1 MIQVKSSYFF
11 LILLIFS
18 SLIVSC
24 DSKDPA
30 ILNVNNQQEKEK
42 EVYYPFPARFDIDF
56 EKGNKQ
62 LSNNVLHIW
71 KGLVSGNMNAYS
83 KYFNDT
89 IYFALNDR
97 RMYGAKDSIL
107 NEYLERRKKLD
118 VVQVHIDFWH
128 PVYNKEKDED
138 WVLIWVSHMGTKP
151 DKTQD
156 AFTIHQVW
164 KFNKQN
170 KIFEMQEYKS
180 LWNW

>member
-1 MIQVKSSYFF
+1 MIQVKCSYF
-11 LILLIFS
+11 LIFPVVFS
-18 SLIVSC
+18 FFVSC
-24 DSKDPA
+24 GSKDPE
-30 ILNVNNQQEKEK
+30 ILQTQNQPEKTK

-56 EKGNKQ
+56 ENGNKE

-71 KGLVSGNMNAYS
+71 KGLISGNLDAYS

-97 RMYGAKDSIL
+97 RMYGARDSIL

-118 VVQVHIDFWH
+118 VVQVHVDFWQ
-128 PVYNKEKDED
+128 PVYNIEKRQD
-138 WVLIWVSHMGTKP
+138 WVLVWVSHMGTKP

-164 KFNKQN
+164 KFNKEN